1 MKQSILKRMTF
12 GVLLLMI
19 LLLVAATVC
28 EKIYG
33 AEFASKYFYSSP
45 IAISLWA
52 LLSLSG
58 LVYIVKQGV
67 AKRVVT
73 LLLHL
78 SFVVILAGAFI
89 THIMG
94 RQGSVHLRVGEDA
107 VSEFKLNDGTVAKL
121 PFTMSLKSFELKYYT
136 GSNAP
141 MDYVSNICVDGKVTG
156 AVSMNNIFTY
166 SGYRFYQSSYDSD
179 GDGTTLSVYCDPYGI
194 AVTYFGYFMLLVS
207 MIAFFFQK
215 NSGFMALL
223 HSPALRR
230 SVSAV
235 IFMLLMS
242 VQLSA
247 KEAVPATLPKDAA
260 SEFGNMY
267 VYYNDRICPL
277 QTLARDFTIK
287 ICGKDTY
294 KGLTAEQV
302 AAGWFFYYDDWKEEP
317 MIKVKG
323 AAVKAV
329 LGIDSDYARLTDFV
343 DVDGFKIDNVL
354 QSGNVAVADKRN
366 FEDASEKFN
375 IVSML
380 CAGSMLKIYPFA
392 SGGRITW
399 YSFADRLPKEM
410 PDDEWAFVRNSM
422 SYVAEQVAMQDYAGA
437 KDFLV
442 KIRKYQEKSAQE
454 VVPSERRFAAE
465 KIYNNSN
472 YNRLVAMMCVTIGLL
487 SFIML
492 CVNLVR
498 KKNCRILNLPL
509 VVVMAVVLS
518 YLTARMVLRGYVSGH
533 LPLSSGFETMQFLA
547 WVVSLLTIVSWKRFG
562 LALPFGFLLSGLA
575 MMVSMFGEANP
586 QITQMMPVL
595 QSPLLSVHVVVIMIA
610 YALLAF
616 AMMNGV
622 TAIVLHFSHKEDKMK
637 DIEYLQALSQVIL
650 YPAIFLLTIGIFIGA
665 VWANVSWGRYWG
677 WDPKEVWALITMLV
691 YSFTLHT
698 SSIRCLR
705 RPMLF
710 HIYCVLA
717 FFTVIITYFG
727 VNFFMTGMHSY
738 A

>member
-1 MKQSILKRMTF
+1 MKQSILKRLTF
-12 GVLLLMI
+12 GVLILMI

-45 IAISLWA
+45 ITISLWA

-58 LVYIVKQGV
+58 LVYIVKQGM
-67 AKRVVT
+67 ARRVVT

-89 THIMG
+89 THVMG
-94 RQGSVHLRVGEDA
+94 QQGTVHLRVGEGA
-107 VSEFKLNDGTVAKL
+107 VSEFKLTDGAVAKL
-121 PFTMSLKSFELKYYT
+121 PFSMSLKSFELKYYT

-179 GDGTTLSVYCDPYGI
+179 GNGTTLSVYCDPYGI
-194 AVTYFGYFMLLVS
+194 GVTYFGYIMLLLS

-215 NSGFMALL
+215 NSGFRALL
-223 HSPALRR
+223 RSPVLRR
-230 SVSAV
+230 AAVVV
-235 IFMLLMS
+235 IFMLPMS
-242 VQLSA
+242 AQMSA
-247 KEAVPATLPKDAA
+247 KEAIPATLPKDAA

-323 AAVKAV
+323 AAVKTV
-329 LGIDSDYARLTDFV
+329 LGIDSDYARLVDFV
-343 DVDGFKIDNVL
+343 DVDGFKIDNAL
-354 QSGNVAVADKRN
+354 QSGNVAMADKRN

-380 CAGSMLKIYPFA
+380 CTGSMLKIYPFT
-392 SGGRITW
+392 SGGRTVW

-437 KDFLV
+437 KDFLA
-442 KIRKYQEKSAQE
+442 KIRKYQEKSARD
-454 VVPSERRFAAE
+454 VLPSERCFVAE
-465 KIYNNSN
+465 KIYNSTN
-472 YNRLVAMMCVTIGLL
+472 YNRLAAMMCVAIGVL
-487 SFIML
+487 SFVMF

-498 KKNCRILNLPL
+498 RKNGSKLNLPL
-509 VVVMAVVLS
+509 VGIMVVAFC
-518 YLTARMVLRGYVSGH
+518 YLTVRIVLRGYVSGH

-547 WVVSLLTIVSWKRFG
+547 WVVSLLTIVAWKRFSM
-562 LALPFGFLLSGLA
+562 ALPFGFLLSGLA

-586 QITQMMPVL
+586 QITHLMPVL
-595 QSPLLSVHVVVIMIA
+595 QSPLLSVHVVVIMIS

-616 AMMNGV
+616 VMMNGV
-622 TAIVLHFSHKEDKMK
+622 TAIVLHFSHKEDKMA
-637 DIEYLQALSQVIL
+637 DIEYLQTLSRVIL

-698 SSIRCLR
+698 SSIKRLR
-705 RPMLF
+705 SPMLF
-710 HIYCVLA
+710 HVYCVLA

>member
-1 MKQSILKRMTF
+1 MKQSILKLLTF
-12 GVLLLMI
+12 GVLILMI

-45 IAISLWA
+45 ITVSLWA
-52 LLSLSG
+52 LLSLLG
-58 LVYIVKQGV
+58 LVYIVKQGM

-89 THIMG
+89 THVMG
-94 RQGSVHLRVGEDA
+94 LQGAVHLRVGEEP
-107 VSEFKLNDGTVAKL
+107 VSEFKLTDGTLAKL
-121 PFTMSLKSFELKYYT
+121 PFSISLKSFELKYYT

-141 MDYVSNICVDGKVTG
+141 MDYVSNICVNGKVNG

-166 SGYRFYQSSYDSD
+166 GGYRFYQSSYDSD
-179 GDGTTLSVYCDPYGI
+179 GDGTILSVYCDPYGI
-194 AVTYFGYFMLLVS
+194 GVTYLGYFMLLLS

-215 NSGFMALL
+215 NSGFRALL
-223 HSPALRR
+223 HSQVVRR
-230 SVSAV
+230 AAVAV
-235 IFMLLMS
+235 IFMLPMA

-247 KEAVPATLPKDAA
+247 EESVPATLPKDAA
-260 SEFGNMY
+260 SEFCNMY

-302 AAGWFFYYDDWKEEP
+302 VAGWFFYYDDWKEEP

-323 AAVKAV
+323 AAVKNT
-329 LGIDSDYARLTDFV
+329 LGIDADYARLVDFV
-343 DVDGFKIDNVL
+343 DVDGFKIDNAL
-354 QSGNVAVADKRN
+354 QSGNVAMADKRS

-375 IVSML
+375 VVSML
-380 CAGSMLKIYPFA
+380 CTGSMLKIYPFT
-392 SGGRITW
+392 SGGRTVW

-422 SYVAEQVAMQDYAGA
+422 SYVAEQVAMRDYAGA
-437 KDFLV
+437 KDFLA
-442 KIRKYQEKSAQE
+442 KIRKYQEKSAKD
-454 VVPSERRFAAE
+454 VLPSERRFTAE
-465 KIYNNSN
+465 KIYNSTN
-472 YNRLVAMMCVTIGLL
+472 YNRFAAMMCVAIGLL
-487 SFIML
+487 SFVMF

-498 KKNCRILNLPL
+498 RKNSGKLNLLL
-509 VVVMAVVLS
+509 VGVMIAVFC
-518 YLTARMVLRGYVSGH
+518 YLTARIVLRGYVSGH

-547 WVVSLLTIVSWKRFG
+547 WVVSLLTIVAWKRFG
-562 LALPFGFLLSGLA
+562 MVLPFGFLLSGLA

-586 QITQMMPVL
+586 QITHLMPVL

-616 AMMNGV
+616 VMMNGL
-622 TAIVLHFSHKEDKMK
+622 TAIVLHFSHTEDKMA
-637 DIEYLQALSQVIL
+637 DIEYLQTLSRVIL